1 MATKTEAELKEIIDR
16 SHKLFAVL
24 DGLQAETA
32 VAVLET
38 ARDWLVK
45 HSLGFAPVV
54 VAETV
59 AGDVDTFIDI
69 ANDKGFL
76 I

>member
-1 MATKTEAELKEIIDR
+1 MSTKSEAELKEIFGR
-16 SHKLFAVL
+16 AHKLFAVL

-32 VAVLET
+32 VEVLET

-59 AGDVDTFIDI
+59 ADDVDTYLDVVKG
-69 ANDKGFL
+69 KGFL